1 MEGFAIPFLTKRRE
15 IPVYYRYIEITLC
28 KTGKALSDQNV
39 AVYKRSSLDELIHL
53 RDQKRVPSPVLQ
65 LYI

>member
-1 MEGFAIPFLTKRRE
+1 MEGFTKPFLTKRRK
-15 IPVYYRYIEITLC
+15 IPVDIAITLC
-28 KTGKALSDQNV
+28 KTGKALSDQNI
-39 AVYKRSSLDELIHL
+39 AVYKRSSLDKLIHL